1 LTCRPWSCC
10 CRRPGAL
17 LQFTH
22 NARQQ
27 LLRAAALLYDPRKLG
42 FVETLQAPAAGVL
55 DVCATQAR
63 GLAAAADELFKAAQ
77 ELRLTRTPLF
87 CVHTAL
93 DILGTGGCGWVGRE
107 GCGW

>member
-1 LTCRPWSCC
+1 MLRSPCC
-10 CRRPGAL
+10 CHRPTAL

-27 LLRAAALLYDPRKLG
+27 LLRAAALLYDPRKLA
-42 FVETLQAPAAGVL
+42 FVQHLQEPAEGVL

-63 GLAAAADELFKAAQ
+63 GLQAAADELFKASQ
-77 ELRLTRTPLF
+77 ELRLSRTPLF

-93 DILGTGGCGWVGRE
+93 DILGTGGCEQTG
-107 GCGW
+107 